1 MSKADALLVGHHN
14 HGPAAELHTYKHR
27 LTTRAHVHV
36 VLYNIRMRTRGALAA
51 AAATS
56 NSCC

>member
-14 HGPAAELHTYKHR
+14 HGPAAELHTYKQR

-36 VLYNIRMRTRGALAA
+36 VLYNIRMPPYAWRACSGRGYQQ
-51 AAATS
+51 
-56 NSCC
+56 